1 MDSFGDK
8 RQLLLNIIDDGKF
21 TDILLLDMIKVVTI
35 NKLNVKKIKLK
46 RYDESST
53 NYNRRIICQKDCDL
67 FSTENRKFKIMN
79 ASSIRKEIVSARL
92 NSNECNLQFYFQT
105 NNECYRAYTHSKGL
119 SKVQVKTSK
128 QVYSEFVSILF

>member
-105 NNECYRAYTHSKGL
+105 NT
-119 SKVQVKTSK
+119 
-128 QVYSEFVSILF
+128 